1 MFSAEEI
8 LDIAVKIE
16 ENGEEFYIKLA
27 EAAKNSSRSI
37 HIVNLARKLAEE
49 ENKHRTRFLEIKRS
63 LLSGKS
69 MDILKKVSSILT
81 QEAIGDRLFS
91 FTPRKIEEINSLEEM
106 INVAIELEKESI
118 KFYEIL
124 KLLATD
130 NKAVEIIDKII
141 EEENKHVSTLYSI
154 ESTFPRA
161 PGGRE

>member
-27 EAAKNSSRSI
+27 EAAKNKFKSS
-37 HIVNLARKLAEE
+37 HIVDLARKLAEE
-49 ENKHRTRFLEIKRS
+49 ENKHRTKFLEIKRS
-63 LLSGKS
+63 ILTGKNR
-69 MDILKKVSSILT
+69 DILKKVSSIFT

-91 FTPRKIEEINSLEEM
+91 FTPMEIERINSIEEM

-124 KLLATD
+124 KLLA
-130 NKAVEIIDKII
+130 IDSEALEAIDRII
-141 EEENKHVSTLYSI
+141 EEENKHVTTL
-154 ESTFPRA
+154 A
-161 PGGRE
+161 NLK